1 MGRLTINPCV
11 LGMISTNC
19 YLVYENQGSERKGNL
34 FLELLLIQQIMGL
47 IF

>member
-19 YLVYENQGSERKGNL
+19 YLVYENQGERKEG
-34 FLELLLIQQIMGL
+34 ELVSGVIQQIMGL